1 MATNTT
7 APANLETA
15 LKNTPA
21 VSMIK
26 RPRLTEKA
34 TSLAEGNVYTFD
46 VDQRANK
53 VQIREAIK
61 TLYNVTPKK
70 IAISTIK
77 AKEVFVRGKR
87 GTKSGGKK
95 AMVFLKKGDAIT
107 LM

>member
-1 MATNTT
+1 MTNTT
-7 APANLETA
+7 VNLETA

-21 VSMIK
+21 VSLVK
-26 RPRLTEKA
+26 NPRLTEKA
-34 TSLAEGNVYTFD
+34 TVLAEGNVYTFD
-46 VDQRANK
+46 IDPRANK

-70 IAISTIK
+70 VAISTIK
-77 AKEVFVRGKR
+77 PKQVFVRGKR

-95 AMVFLKKGDAIT
+95 AFVFLKKGDSIS